1 MATQANILACKILW
15 TEKPDELWSMGLQ
28 RVRHD
33 GVTEKVKV
41 KVKVKVAQPCL
52 TCCNPMDCSL
62 PCSSVHG
69 IFQARIVD
77 RVSCSL
83 LQGIFP
89 TQESNPG
96 LLHYRQILYCLSHQG
111 NYACIYSYTFE

>member
-52 TCCNPMDCSL
+52 TCCNPMDYSL
-62 PCSSVHG
+62 PGFSIHG
-69 IFQARIVD
+69 IFQARVLEWVAISFFRGSSRPRDQTWVSLIVG
-77 RVSCSL
+77 RC
-83 LQGIFP
+83 F
-89 TQESNPG
+89 
-96 LLHYRQILYCLSHQG
+96 YCLSHH
-111 NYACIYSYTFE
+111 

>member
-69 IFQARIVD
+69 IFQARIVEQ
-77 RVSCSL
+77 VSCSL
-83 LQGIFP
+83 LQGNLP
-89 TQESNPG
+89 NPG
-96 LLHYRQILYCLSHQG
+96 IKPRSPALQADPLLFEPPGKLCMHIF
-111 NYACIYSYTFE
+111 IYV

>member
-41 KVKVKVAQPCL
+41 KVKVAQPCL

-62 PCSSVHG
+62 PGSSVHG
-69 IFQARIVD
+69 IFQA
-77 RVSCSL
+77 
-83 LQGIFP
+83 
-89 TQESNPG
+89 
-96 LLHYRQILYCLSHQG
+96 ILEWVAISFYILKYWG
-111 NYACIYSYTFE
+111 PEKLY